1 MKVKVA
7 FLLELSE
14 GWLGGVNYYRN
25 LLKAVDQYG
34 SGDIEVVVVVPKDTD
49 ESVLG
54 SYSDNITIFKTNL
67 FKKWRPSGFCRKAI
81 NKIFRKDYVMAS
93 YLRVHGIQIIS
104 HNQNGLYFPG
114 IKTMSWIPDF
124 QHKHCPE
131 FFSADAI
138 KGRDKNFLKLAK
150 DSNIVILS
158 SYDAEHDF
166 ADSFPKYRDKS
177 EVLHF
182 VPTLNLQ
189 NSVDAKVALSKYSLP
204 KKFFFLPNQYWI
216 HKNHKV
222 VLQALK
228 VLRDA
233 GEDDIL
239 VVSTGNTTDYRA
251 AGYFEEIKAFIKD
264 NNLEENY
271 KILGLIPYDDVQALA
286 EQCHAYIN
294 PSLFE
299 GWSTTVEEAKYR
311 GKCIIL
317 SDLAVHREQ
326 NPKHGIFF
334 DPNNPG
340 ELAEKMLQVW
350 NAPRIEEDKENLIRL
365 NESMKR
371 KFAQRYEEIVM
382 RAVKSS

>member
-1 MKVKVA
+1 MKVKAA

-25 LLKAVDQYG
+25 LLHAVDRYG
-34 SGDIEVVVVVPKDTD
+34 SDDIDFFVVVPKDID
-49 ESVLG
+49 KSMLG
-54 SYSDNITIFKTNL
+54 EYSQKITIHKTNF
-67 FKKWRPSGFCRKAI
+67 FKKWCLSGFCRKAL
-81 NKIFRKDYVMAS
+81 NKIFGKDYVMAA
-93 YLRVHGIQIIS
+93 YLRFHGIQIIS
-104 HNQNGLYFPG
+104 HSQSGLYFPG

-131 FFSADAI
+131 FFSASDI
-138 KGRDKNFLKLAK
+138 KSRDKTFLKLAQ
-150 DSNIVILS
+150 DSDVVILS
-158 SYDAEHDF
+158 SYDAKRDF

-182 VPTLNLQ
+182 VPTLNLK
-189 NSVDAKVALSKYSLP
+189 NSVDAKSALSKYSLP
-204 KKFFFLPNQYWI
+204 EKFFFLPNQYWI

-222 VLQALK
+222 VLKALK
-228 VLRDA
+228 ILRDA
-233 GEDDIL
+233 GYEDIV
-239 VVSTGNTTDYRA
+239 VVSTGNTSDYRA
-251 AGYFEEIKAFIKD
+251 PGYFEEIKVFIKD
-264 NNLEENY
+264 NNLEANY
-271 KILGLIPYDDVQALA
+271 KILGLITYDDVQALA

-294 PSLFE
+294 PSFFE

-317 SDLAVHREQ
+317 SDLAVHKEQ

-334 DPNNPG
+334 DPNNPK

-350 NAPRIEEDKENLIRL
+350 NAPRIEEDKEDLIRF

-371 KFAQRYEEIVM
+371 KFAQRYEEIIM
-382 RAVKSS
+382 RAIKSS